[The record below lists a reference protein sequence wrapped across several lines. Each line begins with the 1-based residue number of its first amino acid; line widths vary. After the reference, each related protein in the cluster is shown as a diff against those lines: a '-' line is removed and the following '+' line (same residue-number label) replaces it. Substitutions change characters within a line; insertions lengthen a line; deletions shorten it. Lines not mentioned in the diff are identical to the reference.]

1 MKGHMSLS
9 TKQTHNLNLL
19 NQRLFRC
26 TISGS
31 DSHTSRQLHIE
42 ADAIKQSTG
51 NEISQLPAPRVSRRS
66 RRKAAPNNRM
76 KRLAQ
81 LSLRSSIADELA
93 QLTFANSLLPKAN
106 PKQGSEYYQEEK

>member
-1 MKGHMSLS
+1 MSLS

-42 ADAIKQSTG
+42 ADAIKQSTD

-66 RRKAAPNNRM
+66 KTSV
-76 KRLAQ
+76 L
-81 LSLRSSIADELA
+81 LG
-93 QLTFANSLLPKAN
+93 LLPKAN